1 MEVITWIGYFGCV
14 VGVVTMLVGAYALC
28 GKLWWIATWKWGDA
42 KEMRRSVRLG
52 WNAGEMPEGKWVLVR
67 EHADGA
73 IAQKEKFDSDYRW
86 ALMMRRGD
94 RCYSINSGYSTPI
107 TNISG
112 WLLTVESTKES
123 P

>member
-1 MEVITWIGYFGCV
+1 MNVITWIGYFGCG
-14 VGVVTMLVGAYALC
+14 VGVVTILIGAYTLC
-28 GKLWWIATWKWGDA
+28 GKLLWVARWKWGDA
-42 KEMRRSVRLG
+42 SDMRRSVLLG
-52 WNAGEMPEGKWVLVR
+52 WNIGEMPEGEWVLIR
-67 EHADGA
+67 EHADGV
-73 IAQKEKFDSDYRW
+73 IGHGEKFNSDYRW

-112 WLLTVESTKES
+112 WLRTVETTGET